1 MKRWGP
7 CGAPFA
13 WAGAETCGS
22 CCLPVPGV
30 AFNSPDPPNLPVI
43 EGADAAEHGTS
54 ECPAAEVP
62 AVCPAPLERPAEHR
76 KRARKPAGT
85 AEGGEFQ
92 GDDPATPGVDEA
104 WES

>member
-30 AFNSPDPPNLPVI
+30 AFNTPEPPILPAADPI
-43 EGADAAEHGTS
+43 EAPPT
-54 ECPAAEVP
+54 AEVP

-92 GDDPATPGVDEA
+92 GDDPATPGVNEA